1 MRIKRRF
8 LWKVAPLD
16 KERQNRLSREL
27 KIDPL
32 IARLLLNR
40 GIDNTESAN
49 HFLNSSLNDLHSP
62 MLMADMD
69 IAVERVIRAITN
81 KEEVVIYG
89 DYDVD
94 GISSTSMLVSFF
106 HGIGLPVSYYIPNR
120 IKEGYGLN
128 NEAITTLVERKFSLM
143 ITVDCGVTS
152 FKEVRHA
159 AELGMDVIIT
169 DHHQLSEALPPATAI
184 INPARKD
191 CGYPFKN
198 LAGVGIAFKLL
209 DAVRTRL
216 LEKRM
221 IDHHKIPGTKSYLD
235 LVALGTLAD
244 MVPLVGENHILVRF
258 GLKQMAKAHNLGLR
272 SLINLR
278 GGDIKKVSATDVGFF
293 IAPRLN
299 AVGRLSN
306 AALGVEL
313 LTTSDGN
320 KAKEIARK
328 LDGENSQRR
337 AIQKRILGEV
347 LKRIEKEVDL
357 KNDKAI
363 ILASEGWHPG
373 VIGIVASKIVE
384 RFNLPTIL
392 LNIENSHCRGSA
404 RSIPNFHIYNCLN
417 SCRGKL
423 LHFGG
428 HEYAAGLSME
438 MSMLDDFKSAFQQKA
453 SKSLSKNER
462 TISLEIDAEV
472 PLNVFSPDMVDE
484 ILDLGPFGSSNPPPV
499 FLCRRVS
506 FIEEPFFVG
515 KNGEHVRFEVGVNG
529 FMLEGIAFGMAEQFK
544 GAKITD
550 GTYDIVF
557 TPMINNYGRFSATI
571 QLKLHD
577 FHPAE

>member
-1 MRIKRRF
+1 MQNKNKF
-8 LWKVAPLD
+8 LWNIPPVD
-16 KERQNRLSREL
+16 EEMQNRLSREL

-40 GIDNTESAN
+40 GIDNAESAN
-49 HFLNSSLNDLHSP
+49 HFLYSTLNDLHSP

-69 IAVERVIRAITN
+69 TAVERVIHAIVN

-106 HGIGLPVSYYIPNR
+106 QSIGLPVSYYIPNR
-120 IKEGYGLN
+120 VKEGYGLN

-152 FKEVRHA
+152 FEEVRHA
-159 AELGMDVIIT
+159 ADLGMDVIIT
-169 DHHQLSEALPPATAI
+169 DHHQLSDDLPPATAI

-216 LEKRM
+216 LEKGM
-221 IDHHKIPGTKSYLD
+221 IDQRKIPGTKHYLD

-244 MVPLVGENHILVRF
+244 MVPLVGENHTLVRF
-258 GLKQMAKAHNLGLR
+258 GLKEMAKKHNSGLR

-278 GGDIKKVSATDVGFF
+278 GANIKQVSATDVGFF

-328 LDGENSQRR
+328 LDEENSKRR
-337 AIQKRILGEV
+337 AIQKRILDEV

-357 KNDKAI
+357 ENDKAI
-363 ILASEGWHPG
+363 ILASEDWHPG
-373 VIGIVASKIVE
+373 VIGIVASKVVE

-392 LNIENSHCRGSA
+392 MNVENGQCRGSA
-404 RSIPNFHIYNCLN
+404 RSIPKFHIYNCLN
-417 SCRGKL
+417 SCRDKL

-438 MSMLDDFKSAFQQKA
+438 VSKLEDFKSDFQQKA
-453 SKSLSKNER
+453 SKSLSENER
-462 TISLEIDAEV
+462 TISLDIDAEV
-472 PLNVFSPDMVDE
+472 PLNTFSPDMVDE
-484 ILDLGPFGSSNPPPV
+484 ILDLGPFGSSNPQPI
-499 FLCRRVS
+499 FLSRRVS

-515 KNGEHVRFEVGVNG
+515 KNGEHVRFEVGSNG
-529 FMLEGIAFGMAEQFK
+529 HMLEGIAFSMAEQFK
-544 GAKITD
+544 GVKITE

-557 TPMINNYGRFSATI
+557 TPMINNYGGFSATI

-577 FHPAE
+577 FCRAK